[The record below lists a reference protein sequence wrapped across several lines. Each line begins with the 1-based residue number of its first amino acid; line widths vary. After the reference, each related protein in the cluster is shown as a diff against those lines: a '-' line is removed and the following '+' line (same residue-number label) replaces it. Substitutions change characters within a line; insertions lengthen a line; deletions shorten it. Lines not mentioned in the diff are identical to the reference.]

1 MNSKLIGGILLV
13 VGTSIGGGML
23 ALPIAGAAGG
33 FIYSSILLLFCWL
46 AMTFAAFL
54 ILEVNLWLPNNSNI
68 ISMAKKTLGNTGAI
82 VTWITY
88 LLLLYSLLSAY
99 ISGGGDILHG
109 LLLAMG
115 VNTASSLDACLFV
128 IVLGLVVYKGVQS
141 VDYVNR
147 GLMFT
152 KLGALVLLIIL
163 MTPFIQLPDL
173 TTGKAH
179 LLLGSVMVM
188 ITSFGFA
195 TIVPSLRSYFHSDV
209 AKLRRVIFIG
219 SLIPLI
225 AYIVWDLA
233 IMGTLPITGPKGL
246 VQMMTSGHSTTDLT
260 TSLSVTLHSHTVT
273 AITRLFTSICM
284 ATSFLGVSLGL
295 SDFLADGFN
304 MEKKGLNAVTIYS
317 VTFLPPLAF
326 VMYFHNAFIGGLN
339 YAGICC
345 VILLMLLPA
354 LMIWQGRYKLNIA
367 QGYEVVGGKSGV
379 ILLGIISLLLLLL
392 SVQQTFASLLSN
404 L

>member
-54 ILEVNLWLPNNSNI
+54 ILEVNLWLPKNSNI

-82 VTWITY
+82 ITWITY
-88 LLLLYSLLSAY
+88 LLFLYSLLSAY

-115 VNTASSLDACLFV
+115 FNSASSLDACLFV
-128 IVLGLVVYKGVQS
+128 LILGFVVYKGVQS

-152 KLGALVLLIIL
+152 KLGALLLLIVLI
-163 MTPFIQLPDL
+163 TPFVQIPDL
-173 TTGKAH
+173 TSGKAH

-225 AYIVWDLA
+225 CYIIWDLA
-233 IMGTLPITGPKGL
+233 IMG
-246 VQMMTSGHSTTDLT
+246 
-260 TSLSVTLHSHTVT
+260 
-273 AITRLFTSICM
+273 
-284 ATSFLGVSLGL
+284 
-295 SDFLADGFN
+295 
-304 MEKKGLNAVTIYS
+304 
-317 VTFLPPLAF
+317 
-326 VMYFHNAFIGGLN
+326 
-339 YAGICC
+339 
-345 VILLMLLPA
+345 
-354 LMIWQGRYKLNIA
+354 
-367 QGYEVVGGKSGV
+367 
-379 ILLGIISLLLLLL
+379 
-392 SVQQTFASLLSN
+392 
-404 L
+404 